1 MQHRAG
7 WASLPPGTA
16 APGPWT
22 AEEKREANFCAS
34 VAVKVSFLPSF
45 LIFGDA
51 LSPLLFPVPQPGPKP
66 ASESWQGVVW
76 DAEPRAARSLSVLC
90 LPGRE
95 GGTRGGRG
103 LLAKPFATAFAEPGG
118 NSGLSSAFSSQLCLG
133 NFGVKSRF
141 LNSPTSP
148 RADF

>member
-90 LPGRE
+90 LLGRE
-95 GGTRGGRG
+95 GREEGGGSWPNPLQQRLQSRVG
-103 LLAKPFATAFAEPGG
+103 IQGSALLSVHSFALAT
-118 NSGLSSAFSSQLCLG
+118 SGLKVGF
-133 NFGVKSRF
+133 
-141 LNSPTSP
+141 
-148 RADF
+148 